1 MAESWPSKVHF
12 SGGDLL
18 DGEYVIDA
26 DFLNEQ
32 YNIALK
38 NFDLSEVHEEGS
50 PLYIYFRAMWIG
62 YAAAAAVIRNH
73 ARNNPVDPTLMTEPL
88 SPATPKP
95 PSLKPMTNNQTDW
108 QELCVQLYAA
118 LEAHSTTWDDE
129 VLLDRVGTALRR
141 AQPEPEGPTDE
152 ELRRRFLIWWR
163 EEASAMRPLPEP
175 VGPTD
180 PKLIPLEEHNRRKL
194 MGALPSIPNG
204 IACPKCGKEL
214 MDSNPDCILLTHP
227 NQCRVHCPHCDWS
240 GTRF

>member
-1 MAESWPSKVHF
+1 MTDTNPRDLIQRMAKEL
-12 SGGDLL
+12 DLYRQIARDNCTSTHPL
-18 DGEYVIDA
+18 A
-26 DFLNEQ
+26 DQ
-32 YNIALK
+32 A
-38 NFDLSEVHEEGS
+38 
-50 PLYIYFRAMWIG
+50 RA
-62 YAAAAAVIRNH
+62 Y
-73 ARNNPVDPTLMTEPL
+73 L
-88 SPATPKP
+88 
-95 PSLKPMTNNQTDW
+95 
-108 QELCVQLYAA
+108 
-118 LEAHSTTWDDE
+118 
-129 VLLDRVGTALRR
+129 
-141 AQPEPEGPTDE
+141 AQSEPEGPTDE

-163 EEASAMRPLPEP
+163 EEASAMRPHPEP